1 MKRNHA
7 FKKKKESEHSGHASI
22 KLIVLDAGPSGDDQ
36 RFLEVRGRAVHELDP
51 PLGCVVVG
59 VSGRVVQLVQKRL

>member
-7 FKKKKESEHSGHASI
+7 LKKNGRKRTLGHASI

-36 RFLEVRGRAVHELDP
+36 RFLEVRGRAVHQLDP